1 VIILQLVL
9 GIKMKREEPYVQRD
23 AKVVDLTP
31 WKPAPI
37 VGGALIVTVLILYIA
52 LADFSVLNGDA
63 AEALGEPV
71 TDAIEV
77 PTPE

>member
-1 VIILQLVL
+1 
-9 GIKMKREEPYVQRD
+9 MKREKLYVQRD
-23 AKVVDLTP
+23 ANVVDLTP
-31 WKPAPI
+31 WKPAPN

-52 LADFSVLNGDA
+52 LADLSVLNGDA
-63 AEALGEPV
+63 AEALDEPV